1 MKLELRVGL
10 VALLLSAFALGCIV
24 HGSDAAP
31 ATLPDVSL
39 VPAGAA
45 PGAARVSLVQV
56 AGGKPM
62 VIDFFATWCAP
73 CRESIPRLQ
82 AFADEHAG
90 RGLVVVGV
98 DVGEDAAD
106 VAPFVHDVG
115 VRYPIFLDKDFT
127 LADAVGA
134 KRVPALLVVGAD
146 GRILHRAHELDAA
159 TRAAVEAALAP
170 PAAKR

>member
-1 MKLELRVGL
+1 VKLRPGRAA
-10 VALLLSAFALGCIV
+10 ALLCAFAFGCIV
-24 HGSDAAP
+24 HGSDATP
-31 ATLPDVSL
+31 TTLPDVVL
-39 VPAGAA
+39 VAAGAP
-45 PGAARVSLVQV
+45 PGADRMSLAQV

-62 VIDFFATWCAP
+62 VVDFFATWCAP
-73 CRESIPRLQ
+73 CRESMPRLQ

-98 DVGEDAAD
+98 DVGEDGAD

-115 VRYPIFLDKDFT
+115 VHYPIFLDRDFA

>member
-1 MKLELRVGL
+1 MTAILTVQNVEK
-10 VALLLSAFALGCIV
+10 AFGARHVLAG
-24 HGSDAAP
+24 
-31 ATLPDVSL
+31 VSL
-39 VPAGAA
+39 AVHEED
-45 PGAARVSLVQV
+45 R
-56 AGGKPM
+56 
-62 VIDFFATWCAP
+62 I
-73 CRESIPRLQ
+73 
-82 AFADEHAG
+82 
-90 RGLVVVGV
+90 GLVVVGV

-106 VAPFVHDVG
+106 VAPFVNDVG
-115 VRYPIFLDKDFT
+115 VRYPIFLDHDFT

>member
-1 MKLELRVGL
+1 VSLRSGAA
-10 VALLLSAFALGCIV
+10 ALLLCGLAFGCIV
-24 HGSDAAP
+24 HGGGDAAP
-31 ATLPDVSL
+31 ATVPQVAL
-39 VPAGAA
+39 VRAGAA
-45 PGAARVSLVQV
+45 AGTAPMTLAEA

-62 VIDFFATWCAP
+62 VVDFFATWCAP
-73 CRESIPRLQ
+73 CRQSMPRLQ

-98 DVGEDAAD
+98 DVGEDVAD
-106 VAPFVHDVG
+106 VTPFVNDVG
-115 VRYPIFLDKDFT
+115 VRYPIFLDRDFS

-170 PAAKR
+170 PTAKR

>member
-1 MKLELRVGL
+1 MKLRLVALLVGL
-10 VALLLSAFALGCIV
+10 VAVGCIV

-31 ATLPDVSL
+31 TTLPDVGL
-39 VPAGAA
+39 VPVSS
-45 PGAARVSLVQV
+45 PTGAARVTLAQA
-56 AGGKPM
+56 AGGQPM

-73 CRESIPRLQ
+73 CRESMPHMQ
-82 AFADEHAG
+82 AFADEHRG

-170 PAAKR
+170 PAPTR

>member
-1 MKLELRVGL
+1 
-10 VALLLSAFALGCIV
+10 
-24 HGSDAAP
+24 
-31 ATLPDVSL
+31 
-39 VPAGAA
+39 
-45 PGAARVSLVQV
+45 
-56 AGGKPM
+56 M
-62 VIDFFATWCAP
+62 VVDFFATWCAP
-73 CRESIPRLQ
+73 CRESMPRLQ
-82 AFADEHAG
+82 AVADEHAG

-115 VRYPIFLDKDFT
+115 VRYPIFLDPDFT

-159 TRAAVEAALAP
+159 TRATVEAALAP
-170 PAAKR
+170 PPATR